1 MLSISK
7 LKLGLNRRETMT
19 ALVFGVIAGVLESI
33 AGRADAIL
41 TGGGGTPLAFINTY
55 TWILISAALFG
66 PLGAIITTEVQAFIG
81 LITFANPLSWLW
93 PFINPIFAVVAG
105 FVSKGILK
113 FKPKI
118 DLRFR
123 ILAMSVACAI
133 LDIPLTYVV
142 VVMALGFP
150 FVSYLFALP
159 VYIFLQLIPSTILTY
174 MILKSIFK
182 SKILEYQTLE

>member
-19 ALVFGVIAGVLESI
+19 ALVFGVIAGVLASVAE
-33 AGRADAIL
+33 RADTIF
-41 TGGGGTPLAFINTY
+41 TGGNATPLGFINTY

-93 PFINPIFAVVAG
+93 PFINPIFAIVAG
-105 FVSKGILK
+105 LVSKGILR
-113 FKPKI
+113 FKPNTG
-118 DLRFR
+118 LRTR
-123 ILAMSVACAI
+123 IILMSIALVI
-133 LDIPLTYVV
+133 LDIPLVYVV
-142 VVMALGFP
+142 IVLALGLP
-150 FVSYLFALP
+150 FVFFLAALP
-159 VYIFLQLIPSTILTY
+159 IYLFLQLIPSTILTY

-182 SKILEYQTLE
+182 SKILEYQTLQ